1 MAAAMPEGP
10 SGGRAHPWRAS
21 CGTKQISFGVG
32 AAENYCAACR
42 YGKAALRAWLSSIG
56 LAISTAPRG
65 EKGVPPRLPKKILTG
80 RKTKA
85 KDYRA
90 SLGPEGKEVKV
101 MNRLK
106 FIKIIEE
113 EKEEASFKIR
123 RAMEHVRELQE
134 QKKFLDFINE
144 GDIGD
149 TFLQQVLYALEIAE
163 WRLTDFTNW
172 IREQEEDEE

>member
-10 SGGRAHPWRAS
+10 SGGRARPWRAS

-90 SLGPEGKEVKV
+90 SLGPEKKGGKV

-106 FIKIIEE
+106 FIEIMEE

-134 QKKFLDFINE
+134 QKKFLE
-144 GDIGD
+144 GGSNIGD
-149 TFLQQVLYALEIAE
+149 TFLQQALYGLEIAE
-163 WRLTDFTNW
+163 WRLTDFTSW
-172 IREQEEDEE
+172 IQEDEE

>member
-1 MAAAMPEGP
+1 
-10 SGGRAHPWRAS
+10 
-21 CGTKQISFGVG
+21 
-32 AAENYCAACR
+32 
-42 YGKAALRAWLSSIG
+42 
-56 LAISTAPRG
+56 
-65 EKGVPPRLPKKILTG
+65 
-80 RKTKA
+80 
-85 KDYRA
+85 
-90 SLGPEGKEVKV
+90 

-134 QKKFLDFINE
+134 QKKFLEE
-144 GDIGD
+144 GNDIGD

-172 IREQEEDEE
+172 IREQEEGEE